1 MPRIFCCIVVRM
13 FWHSAAATVIG
24 IQSGTFSPLDVSL
37 GGEGTPLQRR
47 VIRRFARTLGWSR
60 APAASRVGPM
70 RRRTLLATAVAAPF
84 AARSET
90 SWPTKPVRIVV
101 PFNPG
106 GASDAMV
113 RVIADELT
121 QRLGQQVLVDPK
133 PGANTI
139 VGSDIVAKAAP
150 DGYTFLITTNSTHT
164 NNPSLYAKLPF
175 DPAKDLIPVSLISLG
190 TILLAAKAG
199 APFDDLKSMAV
210 WVKGLGRP
218 ATYGSW
224 GIGSSGHLYGLMLEK
239 ALSDKTG
246 GGTYSHVPYRG
257 DVPALQDVANGGLDP
272 PGGSRVS
279 PKPQIAAGKIKAIA
293 AAGSKRSASMP
304 ELSTFA
310 EQLVPGFDLSLF
322 VAAYAPAGTPPD
334 IVERLQREIRAVIG
348 DPAVAEKLIAQGQTP
363 VGSTPQEL
371 AKVL

>member
-37 GGEGTPLQRR
+37 GGEGTLLQRR

-60 APAASRVGPM
+60 APPASRIGPM

-106 GASDAMV
+106 GAIDAMV
-113 RVIADELT
+113 RVIADGLT

-139 VGSDIVAKAAP
+139 VGSDIVAKAPP

-175 DPAKDLIPVSLISLG
+175 DPAKDLIPVSLVSLG
-190 TILLAAKAG
+190 TILIAAKAG
-199 APFDDLKSMAV
+199 APFNDLKGMAA

-224 GIGSSGHLYGLMLEK
+224 GIGSSGHLYGLMLGK
-239 ALSDKTG
+239 APRDKAG
-246 GGTYSHVPYRG
+246 GGLYNPRP
-257 DVPALQDVANGGLDP
+257 D
-272 PGGSRVS
+272 PGGG
-279 PKPQIAAGKIKAIA
+279 PGPQG
-293 AAGSKRSASMP
+293 
-304 ELSTFA
+304 L
-310 EQLVPGFDLSLF
+310 
-322 VAAYAPAGTPPD
+322 
-334 IVERLQREIRAVIG
+334 
-348 DPAVAEKLIAQGQTP
+348 AQGALHP
-363 VGSTPQEL
+363 
-371 AKVL
+371 